1 VRRCVIEKNLRSVSD
16 TKKSYDSHTSRYDA
30 VRFGTTGGKYV
41 YDLERSFATRFV
53 KGPRVLEVGTAT
65 GRFAT
70 LFSANGFEYTGVDI
84 SNRMLRITTEK
95 VKSLGADLRTVQMDA
110 SRLAFKQY
118 FDDVVCI
125 RTFHF
130 LPEPV
135 KALQGMQDALV
146 KEGRCLVSFESDNLI
161 RRFAIFFGL
170 GSANQRYYRT
180 RDVEEM
186 FLKAG
191 FRVAQSGSVMR
202 IPVTIYRRCP
212 RLLLPLLKQ
221 FERLWPWPMHEYVLG
236 VKPRA
241 FWAQH

>member
-1 VRRCVIEKNLRSVSD
+1 MIEKNLRSVSE
-16 TKKSYDSHTSRYDA
+16 TKKSYDSHASLYDT
-30 VRFGTTGGKYV
+30 VRFGTPGGRYV
-41 YDLERSFATRFV
+41 YDLERKFAAKLV
-53 KGPRVLEVGTAT
+53 KGPKVLEVGTAT

-70 LFSANGFEYTGVDI
+70 LFSVNGFEYTGVDI

-110 SRLAFKQY
+110 SRLSFKQY

-130 LPEPV
+130 LPEPL

-146 KEGRCLVSFESDNLI
+146 KEGKCLVSFESDNLI

-191 FRVAQSGSVMR
+191 FKVAQSGSVMR
-202 IPVTIYRRCP
+202 IPVTVFRRCP
-212 RLLLPLLKQ
+212 KSLLWLLRGLD
-221 FERLWPWPMHEYVLG
+221 RLWPWPMHEFVVG
-236 VKPRA
+236 VKP
-241 FWAQH
+241 QGILS